1 MASIPEL
8 LDGHVTL
15 EVECLDRLYLNG
27 YIGGL
32 ATPGGLVTFMR
43 VQLGKP
49 IPSPVVLGQV
59 SEKFREAVKAQAER
73 QQIPVCQFQHKERKD
88 DLANE
93 FRRQRGVRDQI
104 VFIGV
109 AQEKAKAFSGTKV
122 NGQFQFNRD
131 KTVYVNHYY
140 FYIDDED
147 FGPLF
152 IKVCSYAPWGIKLC
166 INGHEWAK
174 RQLDKRGIG
183 YEALDNGFLSC
194 AEPEKLQQICDSL
207 GPEQIERLF
216 RKWLKRI
223 PLPLRAEDRQ
233 AGYDWNLSIW
243 QMEVSLTQIFDRPL
257 RGREFFEEIIRDNL
271 DLGRPDRVQLVFDRI
286 VTKKTPGE
294 FRTRVIQDGVH
305 PSLHINYKNFD
316 LKQYFKE
323 GRGCR
328 TEGTFRNPNDFGV
341 NKGLS
346 NLPYLQKLGRQINR
360 RLLEV
365 ERVSH
370 NSGLSGDSIQ
380 RVVQPTIT
388 EDGEKAPALKFGQP
402 RVMALFLALTLF
414 QHLID
419 GFHNRD
425 LRQFVADLLG
435 VTASEYTTSQ
445 MTYDLRRLRLKGM
458 IFRPPR
464 TNRYFVTPYGW
475 KVARLFSRLEAR
487 VFRPAIAMF
496 TSNDAVLPFPLRAS
510 LDRVDNQLDQLI
522 YQAFPQ
528 TRAS

>member
-1 MASIPEL
+1 MATSRWRWSVWI
-8 LDGHVTL
+8 GFI
-15 EVECLDRLYLNG
+15 LNG
-27 YIGGL
+27 YIGGV
-32 ATPGGLVTFMR
+32 ATPGRAGDVHASAVGQADSFAGGAGAGHGEVPRSREGHSQSGNRFRSISFSTKSGRTKSPTNSGVSGEAGSDRLHR
-43 VQLGKP
+43 RGAGEGEGVQRY
-49 IPSPVVLGQV
+49 
-59 SEKFREAVKAQAER
+59 E
-73 QQIPVCQFQHKERKD
+73 
-88 DLANE
+88 
-93 FRRQRGVRDQI
+93 
-104 VFIGV
+104 
-109 AQEKAKAFSGTKV
+109 V

-174 RQLDKRGIG
+174 RQLEKRKIR

-223 PLPLRAEDRQ
+223 PLPLRTEDRQ
-233 AGYDWNLSIW
+233 AGYDWDLSIW

-271 DLGRPDRVQLVFDRI
+271 DLGQPDRVQLVFDRV

-380 RVVQPTIT
+380 RVVQPTVT
-388 EDGEKAPALKFGQP
+388 EDGKKAPALKFGQP

-425 LRQFVADLLG
+425 LRQLVADLLG
-435 VTASEYTTSQ
+435 VTAPEYTTSQ
-445 MTYDLRRLRLKGM
+445 MTYDLRRLRLKGL
-458 IFRPPR
+458 IFRPPG
-464 TNRYFVTPYGW
+464 TNRYFLTPHGW
-475 KVARLFSRLEAR
+475 KIARLFSRLEAR
-487 VFRPAIAMF
+487 VPTRHGHVHSQRCRPAVSPP
-496 TSNDAVLPFPLRAS
+496 TGSGPCGCPTRS
-510 LDRVDNQLDQLI
+510 VDL
-522 YQAFPQ
+522 
-528 TRAS
+528 